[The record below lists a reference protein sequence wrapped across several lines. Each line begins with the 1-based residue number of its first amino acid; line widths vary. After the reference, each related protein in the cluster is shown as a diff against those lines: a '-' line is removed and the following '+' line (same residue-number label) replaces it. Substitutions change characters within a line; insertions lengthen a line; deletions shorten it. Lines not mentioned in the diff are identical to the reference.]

1 MTRAQTGANM
11 NEQADRPDD
20 PASRNA
26 RDRRAKLAFVA
37 IALVVAGAVYWWV
50 QRNPRILTGWSEDL
64 DAALKQAAA
73 ENRKAALIF
82 HANPPGA
89 TTRWLAKNTLAK
101 SDNRKALDRGE
112 FLRIR
117 VKLNTAL
124 NSPTATRFKIRKLPT
139 MLLLGPDGKELN
151 RREGKIG
158 EVEFRQE
165 FLTCKVV
172 YDPSD
177 ARP

>member
-1 MTRAQTGANM
+1 M
-11 NEQADRPDD
+11 NEQADRPNDA
-20 PASRNA
+20 ASRSA
-26 RDRRAKLAFVA
+26 RDRRTKLAFVA
-37 IALVVAGAVYWWV
+37 IALVVAGVVYWWV

-64 DAALKQAAA
+64 DATLKQAAA
-73 ENRKAALIF
+73 ENRKAAVIF

-112 FLRIR
+112 FLRVR

-139 MLLLGPDGKELN
+139 VLLLGPDGKELN

-172 YDPSD
+172 LNPSD